1 MANNFIV
8 PPLGAKG
15 RFKFVEPFNKE
26 QYQNEEL
33 RVSAIRTFKE
43 LKDSSIDVYEL
54 IYQPVG
60 LTENDL
66 LKDIENNIPIV
77 VLESQAG
84 KYLNIPANK
93 IQSLPDISGI
103 KYQQRMLVANLGL
116 LPLDFNIDT
125 LYNVIKDDVYDVTG
139 IQTEVQDIKSSG
151 IVIIDEIKDKE
162 YMKLLDNKRT
172 VNLSYRTRYYK
183 LKDAY
188 DKLLEQQSKLEDYI
202 KRTNQA

>member
-162 YMKLLDNKRT
+162 YMRLLDNKRT

-202 KRTNQA
+202 KRNHRA

>member
-1 MANNFIV
+1 MTNNFIV

-66 LKDIENNIPIV
+66 LKDMENNIPIV

-93 IQSLPDISGI
+93 IKSLPDISGI

-125 LYNVIKDDVYDVTG
+125 LYKIIKDDVYDVTG
-139 IQTEVQDIKSSG
+139 IQTEVKDIKSSG

-202 KRTNQA
+202 KRNHQA

>member
-162 YMKLLDNKRT
+162 YMRLLDNKRT

-202 KRTNQA
+202 KRIHQA

>member
-93 IQSLPDISGI
+93 IQSLPDISDNFSGSS
-103 KYQQRMLVANLGL
+103 NLTIPL
-116 LPLDFNIDT
+116 KLPNF
-125 LYNVIKDDVYDVTG
+125 KF
-139 IQTEVQDIKSSG
+139 
-151 IVIIDEIKDKE
+151 
-162 YMKLLDNKRT
+162 
-172 VNLSYRTRYYK
+172 SYISLFCSLFR
-183 LKDAY
+183 
-188 DKLLEQQSKLEDYI
+188 
-202 KRTNQA
+202 

>member
-1 MANNFIV
+1 MVNNFIV

-60 LTENDL
+60 LTENDV

-202 KRTNQA
+202 KRIHQA

>member
-202 KRTNQA
+202 KRIHQA

>member
-1 MANNFIV
+1 MTNNFIV

-60 LTENDL
+60 LTENNL
-66 LKDIENNIPIV
+66 LKDMENNIPIV

-93 IQSLPDISGI
+93 IKSLPDISGI

-125 LYNVIKDDVYDVTG
+125 LYKIIKDDVYDVTG
-139 IQTEVQDIKSSG
+139 IQTEVKDIKSSG

-202 KRTNQA
+202 KRNHQA

>member
-15 RFKFVEPFNKE
+15 RFKFLEPFNKE

-116 LPLDFNIDT
+116 LPLDFNLDT
-125 LYNVIKDDVYDVTG
+125 LYKVIKDDVYDVTG

-202 KRTNQA
+202 KRIHQA

>member
-15 RFKFVEPFNKE
+15 RFKFLEPFNKE

-116 LPLDFNIDT
+116 LPLDFNLDT
-125 LYNVIKDDVYDVTG
+125 LYKVIKDDVYDVTG

-202 KRTNQA
+202 KRNHQA

>member
-139 IQTEVQDIKSSG
+139 IQTEVQEIKSSG

-202 KRTNQA
+202 KRIHQA